1 MIPLRRPGRVV
12 ALIAIVAASSACG
25 DVVRQGRS
33 PVFLVIDSLAGARG
47 STPQNFGANL
57 SSDVVTNVIQP
68 PPCST
73 SAPCPTTFNDLGQAV
88 LSLAM
93 KNITVEPTTNNQ
105 VTIRRYR
112 VDYMRTDGRNIA
124 GVDVPYGFD
133 GATTVTVTP
142 GGTATLG
149 FELVRNAA
157 KQEAPLVQL
166 ISGANILDTIATVT
180 FYGTDQVGNAVSVS
194 GTIRVSFAN
203 FADTVS

>member
-1 MIPLRRPGRVV
+1 MIATRRPGRIV
-12 ALIAIVAASSACG
+12 ALIALLAGSTACG

-33 PVFLVIDSLAGARG
+33 PVFLVVDSLAAARG
-47 STPQNFGANL
+47 SSPQNFSANL

-73 SAPCPTTFNDLGQAV
+73 ANPCPTSFNDLGQAV

-93 KNITVEPTTNNQ
+93 KNVTVEPTTNNQ

-112 VDYMRTDGRNIA
+112 VDYMRTDGRNVA

-166 ISGANILDTIATVT
+166 INGANILDTIATVT
-180 FYGTDQVGNAVSVS
+180 FYGTDQVGNAVSIS

>member
-1 MIPLRRPGRVV
+1 MIPVRRPGRFV
-12 ALIAIVAASSACG
+12 ALAALLAGSTACG

-33 PVFLVIDSLAGARG
+33 PVFLVIDSLAAARG

-57 SSDVVTNVIQP
+57 TSDVVTNVIQP

-73 SAPCPTTFNDLGQAV
+73 TTPCPTTFNDLGQAV

-93 KNITVEPTTNNQ
+93 KNVTIEPTTNNQ

-112 VDYMRTDGRNIA
+112 VDYMRTDGRNVA

-133 GATTVTVTP
+133 GATTVTVAP

-166 ISGANILDTIATVT
+166 INGANILDTIATVT

-203 FADTVS
+203 FADTAS